1 MPDLALAP
9 KTRSST
15 YSATLARRDHNPRVG
30 GSIPSSG
37 MAGYKA
43 KCAAPETAFCV
54 RGHEASVLI
63 GVQLEAAGRSDDRAV
78 VADRRRPSWTAALHE
93 KQRRE
98 ILAQMLSSARVA
110 PTLAVNDLE
119 RARRFYEEK
128 LGFEVEVQVAET
140 VRYRCGHGTGLAI
153 FERPMTPVDRT
164 VAAFEVQDIEAEVD
178 DLRANGVEV
187 EGVITLDS
195 GVRRAFFKD
204 PDGNIIGMR
213 QI

>member
-1 MPDLALAP
+1 
-9 KTRSST
+9 
-15 YSATLARRDHNPRVG
+15 
-30 GSIPSSG
+30 
-37 MAGYKA
+37 
-43 KCAAPETAFCV
+43 
-54 RGHEASVLI
+54 
-63 GVQLEAAGRSDDRAV
+63 
-78 VADRRRPSWTAALHE
+78 LH
-93 KQRRE
+93 
-98 ILAQMLSSARVA
+98 AQMLSSARVA

-119 RARRFYEEK
+119 PARRFYEEQ
-128 LGFEVEVQVAET
+128 LGLEVEVQVAET